1 MSISNPLTD
10 VRTRE
15 EEFLQLTQQQ
25 LLKAIAEEQEKI
37 KRKDAVRNVESRV
50 EDDDEPVA
58 QVPHCKRCQ

>member
-50 EDDDEPVA
+50 EDDDEPVP

>member
-50 EDDDEPVA
+50 EDDDEPTIEIGD
-58 QVPHCKRCQ
+58 K

>member
-1 MSISNPLTD
+1 MSITNPLTAP
-10 VRTRE
+10 RTRE

-37 KRKDAVRNVESRV
+37 KRKDAVRNVESR

-58 QVPHCKRCQ
+58 EAE